1 VNDPLVIAIETVI
14 HHYWLLLIYGLACA
28 ALGAL
33 GVCLCV
39 VAGRADREFEAM
51 HRREAARKALGI

>member
-1 VNDPLVIAIETVI
+1 MSDPLVIAIEAVV

-33 GVCLCV
+33 ATALCV
-39 VAGRADREFEAM
+39 TAGRADREFEAM
-51 HRREAARKALGI
+51 HRREAARRALG